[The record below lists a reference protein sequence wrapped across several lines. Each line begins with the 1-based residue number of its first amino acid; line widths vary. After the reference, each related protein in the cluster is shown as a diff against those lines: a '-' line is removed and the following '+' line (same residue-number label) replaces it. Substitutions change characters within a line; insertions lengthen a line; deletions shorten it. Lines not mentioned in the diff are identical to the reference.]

1 MKLTRSEL
9 KSLIKECLVEIFQE
23 SFSSKND
30 LSERKVPY
38 QERPKTA
45 IRHNLNNDIPVKSGP
60 KSIMEE
66 LLPDTAQTTLRAQNS
81 AESRGARSIGYQDK
95 MSQIVDQ
102 TSPEDLFG
110 DESASKWEKLAF
122 FDEKNK

>member
-30 LSERKVPY
+30 LSEKRIFQHDK
-38 QERPKTA
+38 PKTT
-45 IRHNLNNDIPVKSGP
+45 IKHHLNNDIPVKSGP

-66 LLPDTAQTTLRAQNS
+66 LLADTAQTTLRAQNS
-81 AESRGARSIGYQDK
+81 AESRGSRSVGYQDK

-102 TSPEDLFG
+102 TSPEELFG
-110 DESASKWEKLAF
+110 GESASKWEKLAF